1 MFQIRINKG
10 ARKNIKVPVML
21 RIDLRK
27 GGCTICGSN
36 PGRPKCL
43 LEKVKTN
50 YDCIMKVFDPVFSFL
65 GFSALF
71 RFTKRSWM
79 ADLTFNAGSVGGK

>member
-27 GGCTICGSN
+27 GGVHYLWVL
-36 PGRPKCL
+36 PWK

-71 RFTKRSWM
+71 RFTKRSVNWM